1 MLRHHG
7 QQSQRK
13 LLADL
18 RLVAQ
23 RERIENAR
31 NGLRS
36 VVGVQRGK
44 HQVAGFGGGQ
54 DHGDGFGIAHLA
66 HQDHV
71 RVLAQN
77 AAQRAGEIGRVAADL
92 DLLDDGVAVGVHEL
106 DRIFDGDDVIAAVGV
121 DQVDQRGQRGAF
133 SATGGA
139 GDQHQALAGFG
150 QLAQA
155 GGEVQ
160 GFESGDFFRKQ
171 PEAARDGPALI
182 VNVGAEAADAF
193 AAETQIRGS
202 VALQILGLGRSHQR
216 EQQMP
221 RFLGAQRRT
230 RGGGEHASD
239 AQRHRS
245 PGDQQEIGGSAANGV
260 DQQGIERGKTFGSG
274 QRRHIGR
281 NRLASAGGG
290 AIQFGDDFGK
300 IFVETRHA
308 SKL

>member
-1 MLRHHG
+1 MME
-7 QQSQRK
+7 
-13 LLADL
+13 L
-18 RLVAQ
+18 RL
-23 RERIENAR
+23 ECMI
-31 NGLRS
+31 L
-36 VVGVQRGK
+36 
-44 HQVAGFGGGQ
+44 
-54 DHGDGFGIAHLA
+54 D
-66 HQDHV
+66 
-71 RVLAQN
+71 RVL
-77 AAQRAGEIGRVAADL
+77 
-92 DLLDDGVAVGVHEL
+92 
-106 DRIFDGDDVIAAVGV
+106 DGDDVIAAVSV
-121 DQVDQRGQRGAF
+121 DQVHQRGQRGAF
-133 SATGGA
+133 STTGGA
-139 GDQHQALAGFG
+139 GDQHQALPGFG

-155 GGEVQ
+155 GGEVK
-160 GFESGDFFRKQ
+160 GFESRDFFRKQ

-182 VNVGAEAADAF
+182 VNIGAEAADAF

-202 VALQILGLGRSHQR
+202 VFLQILGLGRSHQR

-230 RGGGEHASD
+230 RGGRKHASD
-239 AQRHRS
+239 AQRRRS

-308 SKL
+308 SKIMTESAGQARTPTEQAHLAEQADGFHLAPSASFFQLVLVTKGSLKYCGSSTTVVTANQVSPLGSLERSKYSLRTVLVL